1 MLNLEFLF
9 KDAIQSLR
17 TGADMLQIPS
27 LPVSVFMMQQDL
39 LNHYEYAINHYFNLT
54 LNDSFLQNS
63 SLGTPYQKWKKFTN
77 YDFKL
82 LFFTIRI
89 LTTFTS
95 RLYHESD
102 QRQRIADKDFDTL
115 KKDSNRYT
123 KLICEFKYKNRKV
136 GIEVNENET
145 LTISS
150 IVLEGV
156 LLEDGNWTS
165 ISSKEIDI
173 SNRSVL
179 KKIVDEAKKEID
191 ELDKLKNTYI
201 VECKKYI
208 SERNI
213 FLEYKNIHRSYWV

>member
-17 TGADMLQIPS
+17 TGANMLQIPS

-63 SLGTPYQKWKKFTN
+63 SLGTPYQKWKESTN

-123 KLICEFKYKNRKV
+123 NLICEFKYKNRKV

-145 LTISS
+145 LTIFS

-173 SNRSVL
+173 SDRSVL

-208 SERNI
+208 RERNI
-213 FLEYKNIHRSYWV
+213 FSEYKNIHQSYWV